1 MTSAEAVGI
10 TSILACL
17 FCTVSWT
24 LMRRPF
30 QSVVD
35 LAMSS
40 PTFFGDC
47 SVCELCVC
55 ACVVYMY
62 VRVCGVWMCVRV
74 RACVCVQRSV

>member
-17 FCTVSWT
+17 FWTVSWT

-35 LAMSS
+35 FAMSS
-40 PTFFGDC
+40 PTFLGDC
-47 SVCELCVC
+47 SVCGVCV
-55 ACVVYMY
+55 
-62 VRVCGVWMCVRV
+62 W
-74 RACVCVQRSV
+74 CVCVVCVCSVCV

>member
-1 MTSAEAVGI
+1 MTSAEAVGM

-47 SVCELCVC
+47 SVCVC
-55 ACVVYMY
+55 MY
-62 VRVCGVWMCVRV
+62 VRVCGV
-74 RACVCVQRSV
+74 